1 MRKYI
6 YTLVAVLALA
16 GCNNNSGREYDYTME
31 AVEAVEAPTNAVEEV
46 KYKALEAERATS
58 SDYTEQSTYDPK
70 IIKNAILAFET
81 NDLDATAGN
90 IQAAV
95 KKHNAQIQSDSE
107 NKSSYRMSRDIVV
120 RIPSKNFEGF
130 IADIG
135 TGVAY
140 FDRKE
145 ISSQDV
151 TAEYIDLE
159 ARIKAKKTLENRYL
173 ELLKKATKVSE
184 MLEIEKELSA
194 IREEI
199 EAQQGRLNYMK
210 NRVAMSTVNIEFY
223 KLTEAQA
230 GATVSYGSKMGN
242 AIKSGFN
249 ALSSFFIG
257 LLYLW
262 PFILIFVVILFII
275 RRKLKRK
282 KYKSL

>member
-1 MRKYI
+1 MKKCI
-6 YTLVAVLALA
+6 YSLIVLLALA
-16 GCNNNSGREYDYTME
+16 GCKDYNE
-31 AVEAVEAPTNAVEEV
+31 DNYAVEAVESMSIVEET
-46 KYKALEAERATS
+46 KFKALEADKAV
-58 SDYTEQSTYDPK
+58 STRGNELTDYDPK
-70 IIKNAILAFET
+70 IIKNANLAFET
-81 NDLDATAGN
+81 DDLNATAN
-90 IQAAV
+90 TIQTAV
-95 KKHNAQIQSDSE
+95 KKYKAQVQHDSE
-107 NKSSYRMSRDIVV
+107 SKSSYRMSRDMLI
-120 RIPSKNFEGF
+120 RIPSKHFENF

-145 ISSQDV
+145 ISAQDV
-151 TAEYIDLE
+151 TEEYIDIE

-173 ELLKKATKVSE
+173 ELLKKAGKVSE

-223 KLTEAQA
+223 KITEAQA
-230 GATVSYGSKMGN
+230 DATISYGSKMGN

-249 ALSSFFIG
+249 SLSSFFIG

-262 PFILIFVVILFII
+262 PFILIFVVTLFIV

>member
-1 MRKYI
+1 MKKCI
-6 YTLVAVLALA
+6 YTLFILLALA
-16 GCNNNSGREYDYTME
+16 GCKDNYDENDYAAE
-31 AVEAVEAPTNAVEEV
+31 AVEEMSIVEEV
-46 KYKALEAERATS
+46 KYKSLEANRAS
-58 SDYTEQSTYDPK
+58 SADYAEESAYDPK
-70 IIKNAILAFET
+70 IIKNANLAFET
-81 NDLDATAGN
+81 NDLDATAN
-90 IQAAV
+90 TIQTAV
-95 KKHNAQIQSDSE
+95 KKYKAQVKSDSE
-107 NKSSYRMSRDIVV
+107 SKSSYQMSRNIVV
-120 RIPSKNFEGF
+120 RIPSKHFENF

-151 TAEYIDLE
+151 TAEYIDVE
-159 ARIKAKKTLENRYL
+159 ARIKAKKTLESRYL
-173 ELLKKATKVSE
+173 ELLKKANKVSE
-184 MLEIEKELSA
+184 MLEIEKELSS

-223 KLTEAQA
+223 KLAEAQA

-249 ALSSFFIG
+249 SLSSFFIG

-262 PFILIFVVILFII
+262 PFILIFVVTLFVI

-282 KYKSL
+282 KHKSL

>member
-1 MRKYI
+1 MKKCI
-6 YTLVAVLALA
+6 YSLFVLLALA
-16 GCNNNSGREYDYTME
+16 GCKDYDENNY
-31 AVEAVEAPTNAVEEV
+31 AVEAVESMNIVEEV
-46 KYKALEAERATS
+46 KYKSLEADRAPS
-58 SDYTEQSTYDPK
+58 LSDNELNDYDPK
-70 IIKNAILAFET
+70 IIKNANLAFET
-81 NDLDATAGN
+81 NDLDATAN
-90 IQAAV
+90 TIQTAV
-95 KKHNAQIQSDSE
+95 KKYKAQVQSDSE
-107 NKSSYRMSRDIVV
+107 HKTNYNMSRTIIV
-120 RIPSKNFEGF
+120 RIPSKHFEDF
-130 IADIG
+130 ITDIG

-145 ISSQDV
+145 ISAQDV

-173 ELLKKATKVSE
+173 ELLKKANKVSE
-184 MLEIEKELSA
+184 MLEIEKELSS

-249 ALSSFFIG
+249 SLSSFFIG

-262 PFILIFVVILFII
+262 PFILIFVVTLFII

-282 KYKSL
+282 KHKSL

>member
-1 MRKYI
+1 MKKCI
-6 YTLVAVLALA
+6 YSLFVLLALA
-16 GCNNNSGREYDYTME
+16 GCKDYNE
-31 AVEAVEAPTNAVEEV
+31 DNYAVEAVESMSIVEET
-46 KYKALEAERATS
+46 KFKALEADKAV
-58 SDYTEQSTYDPK
+58 STRGNELTDYDPK
-70 IIKNAILAFET
+70 IIKNANLAFET
-81 NDLDATAGN
+81 DDLNATAN
-90 IQAAV
+90 TIQTAV
-95 KKHNAQIQSDSE
+95 KKYKAQVQHDSE
-107 NKSSYRMSRDIVV
+107 SKSSYRMSRDMVI
-120 RIPSKNFEGF
+120 RIPSKHFENF

-145 ISSQDV
+145 ISAQDV
-151 TAEYIDLE
+151 TEEYIDIE

-173 ELLKKATKVSE
+173 ELLKKAGKVSE

-223 KLTEAQA
+223 KITEAQA
-230 GATVSYGSKMGN
+230 DATISYGSKMGN

-249 ALSSFFIG
+249 SLSSFFIG

-262 PFILIFVVILFII
+262 PFILIFVVTLFIV

-282 KYKSL
+282 KHKSL

>member
-6 YTLVAVLALA
+6 YTLAIVMALA
-16 GCNNNSGREYDYTME
+16 GCKDYDEDNY
-31 AVEAVEAPTNAVEEV
+31 AVEAFEAPTNVVEEV
-46 KYKALEAERATS
+46 KYKALEAERNTS

-70 IIKNAILAFET
+70 IIKNADLAFET
-81 NDLDATAGN
+81 NDLDATTAN
-90 IQAAV
+90 IQSAV
-95 KKHNAQIQSDSE
+95 KKYNAQVQHDSE
-107 NKSSYRMSRDIVV
+107 TKNSYQMSRDMVI
-120 RIPSKNFEGF
+120 RIPSKHFESF

-145 ISSQDV
+145 ISAQDV

-173 ELLKKATKVSE
+173 ELLKKANKVSE

-262 PFILIFVVILFII
+262 PFILIFVVILFVI
-275 RRKLKRK
+275 RRKLKKK

>member
-1 MRKYI
+1 MKKCI
-6 YTLVAVLALA
+6 YSLFVLLALA
-16 GCNNNSGREYDYTME
+16 GCKDYSENDYDSQ
-31 AVEAVEAPTNAVEEV
+31 AVEAMSIVEET
-46 KYKALEAERATS
+46 KFKALEADKAV
-58 SDYTEQSTYDPK
+58 STRGNEPTDYDPK
-70 IIKNAILAFET
+70 IIKNANLAFET
-81 NDLDATAGN
+81 DDLNATAN
-90 IQAAV
+90 TIQTAV
-95 KKHNAQIQSDSE
+95 KKYKAQVQHDSE
-107 NKSSYRMSRDIVV
+107 SKSSYRMSRDMVI
-120 RIPSKNFEGF
+120 RIPSKHFENF

-145 ISSQDV
+145 ISAQDV
-151 TAEYIDLE
+151 TEEYIDIE

-173 ELLKKATKVSE
+173 ELLKKAGKVSE

-223 KLTEAQA
+223 KITEAQA
-230 GATVSYGSKMGN
+230 DATISYGSKMGN

-249 ALSSFFIG
+249 SLSSFFIG

-262 PFILIFVVILFII
+262 PFILIFVVTLFIV